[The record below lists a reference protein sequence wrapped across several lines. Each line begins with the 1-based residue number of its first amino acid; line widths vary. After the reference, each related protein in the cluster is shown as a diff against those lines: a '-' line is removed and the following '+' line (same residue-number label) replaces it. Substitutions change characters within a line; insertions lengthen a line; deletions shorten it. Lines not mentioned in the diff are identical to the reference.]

1 LPFLDKMIRNED
13 NERLCLRG
21 RPSICLP
28 TSLSMGTSPRTAPY
42 ASGDGGERMVAMPR
56 TRYARY
62 YFPLHSQVLVLLMRC
77 VPNSDPQSG
86 SRAEMEARFR
96 DVKDVGKLDRA
107 VAKLCKTPLHW
118 IEHAL
123 GAWFHVIQM
132 DSLKD
137 MFASDGAELPHLME
151 SFLFDVILNRTVK
164 PADTDGV
171 ADPNKIVMA
180 LAYNDNNI
188 DQRSDC
194 KYRSAIVFLTG
205 GGVFYCAQERRKC
218 NCVDTSLN
226 SLIPLDM
233 SWFRI
238 TAADDN
244 SLKFVG
250 DGYVRYFADRCPKL
264 PVSGW
269 RVTAGRG
276 QPQVLYTWSSLVCQ
290 SQWSTDAPRYG

>member
-1 LPFLDKMIRNED
+1 
-13 NERLCLRG
+13 
-21 RPSICLP
+21 
-28 TSLSMGTSPRTAPY
+28 
-42 ASGDGGERMVAMPR
+42 MVAMPR

-188 DQRSDC
+188 D
-194 KYRSAIVFLTG
+194 
-205 GGVFYCAQERRKC
+205 
-218 NCVDTSLN
+218 
-226 SLIPLDM
+226 
-233 SWFRI
+233 
-238 TAADDN
+238 
-244 SLKFVG
+244 
-250 DGYVRYFADRCPKL
+250 
-264 PVSGW
+264 
-269 RVTAGRG
+269 
-276 QPQVLYTWSSLVCQ
+276 
-290 SQWSTDAPRYG
+290 